1 MEIYLLV
8 LFFVLAYGFLYKP
21 NYSKRKR
28 KNYLYICFG
37 IMVIV
42 SALRNYTVGRDLQS
56 HYYRTFQNIINMPWN
71 NFSASSYDPGYVVFY
86 KLIGIFTDNPQ
97 WMIAIHALFV
107 IGISG
112 WIIYKNSDNV
122 VLSTFMFI
130 ATNTWF
136 MYMTMMRQAMAICFT
151 LIALEIWKKAN
162 WKAWRYILFVAIILI
177 ATTFHSSAL
186 LAFSYPVFNTVKFR
200 RKEILLSIVV
210 VVASFILYQR
220 IYNIF
225 ATIISIRRDF
235 AEFYSSSGSVINVIS
250 LYGVA
255 LNALIFFLGCYVLA
269 YKARNKENINENTS
283 NLALTETFSNSFLL
297 FMGLLMVICK
307 LTGLQINIMSRMAYY
322 VGPFMWILFPR
333 VLKNTYLNSN
343 KRVLKYG
350 IGLIMLIA
358 FIWMGYRSVAD
369 LYGTVPYKLFW
380 R

>member
-1 MEIYLLV
+1 MGIYLLV
-8 LFFVLAYGFLYKP
+8 LLFVMAYGVIYKP
-21 NYSKRKR
+21 NKSIRKR
-28 KNYLYICFG
+28 KNFLFICFG
-37 IMVIV
+37 IMIIV

-112 WIIYKNSDNV
+112 WFIYKNSDDV

-151 LIALEIWKKAN
+151 LIALEIWKKVN
-162 WKAWRYILFVAIILI
+162 WKTWRYILFVATILI
-177 ATTFHSSAL
+177 AATFHSSAL
-186 LAFSYPVFNTVKFR
+186 LGFAYPVFNIIKFR

-210 VVASFILYQR
+210 VVASFIFYQR
-220 IYNIF
+220 IYSIF
-225 ATIISIRRDF
+225 ARIISIRRDF
-235 AEFYSSSGSVINVIS
+235 AEFYSSSGSAINIIS

-255 LNALIFFLGCYVLA
+255 LNALIFLLGCYVLA
-269 YKARNKENINENTS
+269 YKARNKENINDYDGNPV
-283 NLALTETFSNSFLL
+283 LTDTFSNSFLL

-307 LTGLQINIMSRMAYY
+307 LTGLRINIMSRMAYY
-322 VGPFMWILFPR
+322 VGPFMWLLFPR
-333 VLKNTYLNSN
+333 VLEKTNLKSN
-343 KRVLKYG
+343 KQILKYG

-358 FIWMGYRSVAD
+358 FIWMGYRSAAD
-369 LYGTVPYKLFW
+369 LYGTVPYELFW